1 MLFRE
6 VPSLSFAG
14 LRPSLQGCRRLR
26 KDRRPRTGSWL
37 WLFPEPPILR
47 FRPWSA
53 ATRGAAACD
62 RLCLESLCLRL
73 RFQHVSICPHFW
85 ISHESSRSCRSQA
98 SRIRHPHRRLLR
110 RTLRTE
116 GRPHTI
122 LHAVAPGGH
131 DVTPHGG
138 RKLPV
143 QRTRFS
149 CW

>member
-1 MLFRE
+1 MIACVQR
-6 VPSLSFAG
+6 V
-14 LRPSLQGCRRLR
+14 
-26 KDRRPRTGSWL
+26 
-37 WLFPEPPILR
+37 
-47 FRPWSA
+47 SA
-53 ATRGAAACD
+53 SAVSAC
-62 RLCLESLCLRL
+62 
-73 RFQHVSICPHFW
+73 QQ
-85 ISHESSRSCRSQA
+85 SSRSCRSQA

-149 CW
+149 C